1 MHPEGELNSLK
12 NKNKVKKYLRKFRMV
27 IAAAIVMI
35 CLPMAFTSCQ
45 KDDGQTS
52 TTAHLRYHF
61 ASQEEG
67 RQLKMANTA
76 YFDCLNQNDLDWK
89 TWHSGATLAEY
100 KAFAEEQIVG
110 FTEEEKQV
118 INSAMDFVESRC
130 AELGIQLPLHDE
142 IVFIK
147 SNMADEGYAGG
158 YTHKNEIYLDAYF
171 LGLAVR
177 ASQGEFSDMDREYFL
192 HFTHELVAHE
202 IFHVLTRGD
211 AQFRQRMYGLVGF
224 TVMDH
229 EVEFGPAVRG
239 VLESNPDVE
248 RYDNY
253 AEFTIGGVK
262 RPCILTAV
270 YTSSYAEAVVIDSEA
285 NFFNYTEGVLIPLDE
300 PNTMIPIE
308 QATDFYDIMGYNSNY
323 LLAAE
328 EYLADNFSYLVA
340 YGLDGRYDFDRDQDC
355 LVFIPYPTPQLI
367 SSIHNML
374 TQYYANK

>member
-1 MHPEGELNSLK
+1 M
-12 NKNKVKKYLRKFRMV
+12 M
-27 IAAAIVMI
+27 

-45 KDDGQTS
+45 KDDGPS
-52 TTAHLRYHF
+52 ANNHLRYHF

-76 YFDCLNQNDLDWK
+76 YFDGLNQNDLEWK

-100 KAFAEEQIVG
+100 KALAEEQIVD

-158 YTHKNEIYLDAYF
+158 YTHKNEIYLSSYV
-171 LGLAVR
+171 LGYATR
-177 ASQGEFSDMDREYFL
+177 ASQGEYGDLDREYFL

-211 AQFRQRMYGLVGF
+211 AQFRQRIYSLVGF

-229 EVEFGPAVRG
+229 DVEFGPAVRS

-248 RYDNY
+248 HYDNW

-262 RPCILTAV
+262 RRCILTAV
-270 YTSSYAEAVVIDSEA
+270 YTSSYAEAVAIDSGA
-285 NFFNYTEGVLIPLDE
+285 NFFYYTQGVLVPLDE
-300 PNTMIPIE
+300 PNTMIPID
-308 QATDFYDIMGYNSNY
+308 QATDFYDIMGHNSDY

-328 EYLADNFSYLVA
+328 EYLADNFSYLIA
-340 YGLDGRYDFDRDQDC
+340 YGLDGRYDFDWDQDRI
-355 LVFIPYPTPQLI
+355 VVTPYPTPQLI
-367 SSIHNML
+367 RSMHNTL
-374 TQYYANK
+374 TQYYPSR

>member
-1 MHPEGELNSLK
+1 M
-12 NKNKVKKYLRKFRMV
+12 M
-27 IAAAIVMI
+27 

-45 KDDGQTS
+45 KDDGPS
-52 TTAHLRYHF
+52 ANNHLRYHF

-76 YFDCLNQNDLDWK
+76 YFDGLNQNDLDWK
-89 TWHSGATLAEY
+89 TWHSGASLAEY
-100 KAFAEEQIVG
+100 KALAEAQIVD
-110 FTEEEKQV
+110 FTEEEKQIV
-118 INSAMDFVESRC
+118 NSAMDFVESRC

-158 YTHKNEIYLDAYF
+158 YTHKNEIYLSSYV
-171 LGLAVR
+171 LGYATR
-177 ASQGEFSDMDREYFL
+177 ASQGEYGDLDREYFL

-211 AQFRQRMYGLVGF
+211 AQFRQRIYSLVGF

-229 EVEFGPAVRG
+229 DVEFGPAVRS

-248 RYDNY
+248 HYDNW

-262 RPCILTAV
+262 RRCILTAV
-270 YTSSYAEAVVIDSEA
+270 YTSSYAEAVAIDSGA
-285 NFFNYTEGVLIPLDE
+285 NFFYYTQGVLVPLDE
-300 PNTMIPIE
+300 PNTMIPID
-308 QATDFYDIMGYNSNY
+308 QATDFYDIMGHNSDY

-328 EYLADNFSYLVA
+328 EYLADNFSYLIA
-340 YGLDGRYDFDRDQDC
+340 YGLDGRYDFDRDQDRI
-355 LVFIPYPTPQLI
+355 VVTPYPTPQLI
-367 SSIHNML
+367 RSMHNTL
-374 TQYYANK
+374 TQYYPSR